1 MIVKRNKLSSA
12 ILTLCASALAAAG
25 GLSVSAPASAASGK
39 ITMKIA
45 TSAAG
50 HDPRNL
56 AADEF
61 AKVVNASTGCNVHAL
76 VFPNSQLGG
85 SNSQLQQVQHGGLE
99 AAVLPFAFA
108 GGIQPLFQIMSL
120 AFFLPDN
127 PESLLELERSDI
139 MHQLLETS
147 LSHGMVGLGVWPTGY
162 KEWVTT
168 KPIRNLKDF
177 HGLVS
182 RVMPSKVLADG
193 QSRLGIQNVSMDFGD
208 LYTALQS
215 GTVQATHNPIALIY
229 SMKFYEPA
237 KYMTITNDGVLAQ
250 VLFVSKKFWDKLSPT
265 CHQEMWKATRQAS
278 DVSFHATYQQ
288 VPQAMEA
295 FKKAGMTIIHIS
307 PEERKAMEKATF
319 GNRDYFIKHTGK
331 QGEYF
336 VKGFEAEMKKIEAA
350 HPNRPAF
357 DVTNWK
363 LWAH

>member
-1 MIVKRNKLSSA
+1 MIIGKKGFRSTVLLMGA
-12 ILTLCASALAAAG
+12 VTLTVAG
-25 GLSVSAPASAASGK
+25 GLFLSAPTNAASDK

-56 AADEF
+56 AADHF
-61 AKVVNASTGCNVHAL
+61 AKTINASSECNVHAL

-108 GGIQPLFQIMSL
+108 GGIQPLFQIMSVANL
-120 AFFLPDN
+120 LPQN
-127 PESLLELERSDI
+127 PKNLLELERSDI
-139 MHQLLETS
+139 MHQLLKTS
-147 LSHGMVGLGVWPTGY
+147 RSKGMVGLGVWPTGY
-162 KEWVTT
+162 KEWTTT

-215 GTVQATHNPIALIY
+215 GTVEATHNPIALIY

-250 VLFVSKKFWDKLSPT
+250 VLFVSNQFWNKLSPA
-265 CHQEMWKATRQAS
+265 CHQEMWTATRAAS
-278 DVSFHATYQQ
+278 DVSFHETYRQI
-288 VPQAMEA
+288 PAALKA
-295 FKKAGMTIIHIS
+295 FKEAGMTIIHFT
-307 PEERKAMEKATF
+307 PAERNAMVKVTY
-319 GNRDYFIKHTGK
+319 GNRAYFVKQTGK
-331 QGEYF
+331 QGAYF
-336 VKGFEAEMKKIEAA
+336 LKGFEDEIKKIETA
-350 HPNRPAF
+350 HPDRPAF